1 MLETV
6 VNALCAYIIIGVF
19 VVLGA
24 CTLVPNLQFSGKRE
38 VVVLVAA
45 WPWTA
50 YAVYSGKFVQIPV
63 D

>member
-1 MLETV
+1 MRV
-6 VNALCAYIIIGVF
+6 HHHRF
-19 VVLGA
+19 VVLRA